1 MVKKTREATLAT
13 RESLLV
19 AALQVFRERGVAH
32 TRLSDV
38 AERAGVTRGAIYW
51 HFKDKAE
58 LFQAVC
64 ARGIMPVEALLADA
78 SQSVQHDPLA
88 TVRQLAL
95 MALTQLALHADTQ
108 AMFDVI
114 FHKCEFTAELAPVMA
129 KNDADRAACLSQVQQ
144 LFDQAVACGQLPS
157 DTDTFLATQ
166 GLHAYMVGLMHE
178 WVLNPESYDLAAC
191 AQPLLDCYLAG
202 LATRPPVCRPDAGQ
216 AESVGPAVLNSAS
229 ARTR

>member
-1 MVKKTREATLAT
+1 MVKKTRQEALAT
-13 RESLLV
+13 REVLLA
-19 AALQVFRERGVAH
+19 AALQVFRERGVAR

-64 ARGIMPVEALLADA
+64 ERGTMPVEALLAQA
-78 SQSVQHDPLA
+78 SQNAQHDPLA
-88 TVRQLAL
+88 MVRQLAL
-95 MALTQLALHADTQ
+95 MALTQLAQHADTQ

-114 FHKCEFTAELAPVMA
+114 FHKCEFTAELAPVVA

-144 LFDQAVACGQLPS
+144 LFDQAVVCGQLPS
-157 DTDTFLATQ
+157 VTDTFLAAQ

-191 AQPLLDCYLAG
+191 AESLIDCYLAG
-202 LATRPPVCRPDAGQ
+202 LATRPPICRPDASQ
-216 AESVGPAVLNSAS
+216 
-229 ARTR
+229 T

>member
-1 MVKKTREATLAT
+1 MVKKTREEALAT
-13 RESLLV
+13 RDSLLA

-64 ARGIMPVEALLADA
+64 ERGTMPVEALLAEA
-78 SQSVQHDPLA
+78 SQNAQRDPLA

-95 MALTQLALHADTQ
+95 MALTQLAQHPDTQ

-114 FHKCEFTAELAPVMA
+114 FHKCEFTEELAPVVA
-129 KNDADRAACLSQVQQ
+129 KNDADRTACLSQVQR
-144 LFDQAVACGQLPS
+144 LFEQAVACGQLPPT
-157 DTDTFLATQ
+157 TDTFLATQ
-166 GLHAYMVGLMHE
+166 GMHAYMVGLMHE
-178 WVLNPESYDLAAC
+178 WVLNPGSYDLAAC
-191 AQPLLDCYLAG
+191 AEPLLDCYLSG
-202 LATRPPVCRPDAGQ
+202 LATRPPVCRP
-216 AESVGPAVLNSAS
+216 SAV
-229 ARTR
+229 

>member
-13 RESLLV
+13 RESLLA
-19 AALQVFRERGVAH
+19 AALEVFRERGVAH

-64 ARGIMPVEALLADA
+64 ERGTLPVEALLAEA
-78 SQSVQHDPLA
+78 SQSVLRDPLA

-95 MALTQLALHADTQ
+95 MALTRLAQHADTQ

-114 FHKCEFTAELAPVMA
+114 FHKCEFTAELAPVVA
-129 KNDADRAACLSQVQQ
+129 KNDADRAACLSQVQR
-144 LFDQAVACGQLPS
+144 LFEQAVACGQLLP

-178 WVLNPESYDLAAC
+178 WVLNPEGYDLAAC
-191 AQPLLDCYLAG
+191 ADALLDCYLAG
-202 LATRPPVCRPDAGQ
+202 LATRPPRCRPATL
-216 AESVGPAVLNSAS
+216 AESAGTTAKTSS
-229 ARTR
+229 

>member
-1 MVKKTREATLAT
+1 MVKKTRQEALAT
-13 RESLLV
+13 REVLLA
-19 AALQVFRERGVAH
+19 AALQVFRERGVAR

-64 ARGIMPVEALLADA
+64 ERGTMPVEALLAQA
-78 SQSVQHDPLA
+78 SQNAQHDPLA
-88 TVRQLAL
+88 MVRQLAL
-95 MALTQLALHADTQ
+95 MALTQLAQHADTQ

-114 FHKCEFTAELAPVMA
+114 FHKCEFTAELAPVVA

-144 LFDQAVACGQLPS
+144 LFDQAVICGQLPS
-157 DTDTFLATQ
+157 VTDTFLAAQ

-191 AQPLLDCYLAG
+191 AEPLIDCYLAG
-202 LATRPPVCRPDAGQ
+202 LATRPPICRPDASQ
-216 AESVGPAVLNSAS
+216 
-229 ARTR
+229 T

>member
-1 MVKKTREATLAT
+1 MVKKTREEALAT
-13 RESLLV
+13 REALLA

-32 TRLSDV
+32 TRLADV
-38 AERAGVTRGAIYW
+38 AARAGVTRGAIYW

-64 ARGIMPVEALLADA
+64 ERGTMPVEALLAEA
-78 SQSVQHDPLA
+78 SQSVQRDPLA

-95 MALTQLALHADTQ
+95 MALTQLAQHPDTQ

-114 FHKCEFTAELAPVMA
+114 FHKCEFTADLAPVVA
-129 KNDADRAACLSQVQQ
+129 KNDADRAACLSQVQA
-144 LFDQAVACGQLPS
+144 LFEQAVACGQLPP

-178 WVLNPESYDLAAC
+178 WVLNPQSYDLNAC
-191 AQPLLDCYLAG
+191 AAPLLDCYVAG
-202 LATRPPVCRPDAGQ
+202 LATHPPRCRPVAG
-216 AESVGPAVLNSAS
+216 
-229 ARTR
+229 

>member
-1 MVKKTREATLAT
+1 MVKKTREEALAT
-13 RESLLV
+13 REALLA

-64 ARGIMPVEALLADA
+64 EHGTLPVEALLAEVSRA
-78 SQSVQHDPLA
+78 AQRDPLA
-88 TVRQLAL
+88 TVKRLAL
-95 MALTQLALHADTQ
+95 MALTQLAQHSDTQ

-114 FHKCEFTAELAPVMA
+114 FHKCEFTDELAPVVA
-129 KNDADRAACLSQVQQ
+129 KNDANRTACLSRVRE
-144 LFDQAVACGQLPS
+144 LFDQAVAAGQLPPR
-157 DTDTFLATQ
+157 TDTYLATH

-178 WVLNPESYDLAAC
+178 WVMAPDSYDLAAC
-191 AQPLLDCYLAG
+191 AEQLIECYLSG
-202 LATRPPVCRPDAGQ
+202 LAARPPLCPHPPV
-216 AESVGPAVLNSAS
+216 
-229 ARTR
+229 

>member
-1 MVKKTREATLAT
+1 MVKKTREEALAT
-13 RESLLV
+13 RESLLA

-64 ARGIMPVEALLADA
+64 ERGTLPVEALLAEA
-78 SQSVQHDPLA
+78 SQSAQDDPLA

-95 MALTQLALHADTQ
+95 MALTQLAQHPDTQ

-114 FHKCEFTAELAPVMA
+114 FHKCEFTEDLAPVVA

-144 LFDQAVACGQLPS
+144 LFEQAVACGQLPPV
-157 DTDTFLATQ
+157 TDTFLATQ

-191 AQPLLDCYLAG
+191 AAPLLDCYLSG
-202 LATRPPVCRPDAGQ
+202 LTTRPPVCRPAAG
-216 AESVGPAVLNSAS
+216 
-229 ARTR
+229 

>member
-1 MVKKTREATLAT
+1 MVKKTREEALAT
-13 RESLLV
+13 RQSLLA
-19 AALQVFRERGVAH
+19 AALEVFRERGVAH

-64 ARGIMPVEALLADA
+64 EHGTMPVEALLAEA
-78 SQSVQHDPLA
+78 SQSMQRDPLA

-95 MALTQLALHADTQ
+95 MALTQLARHADTQ

-114 FHKCEFTAELAPVMA
+114 FHKCEFTEELAPVVA
-129 KNDADRAACLSQVQQ
+129 KNDADRAACLSQVQR

-157 DTDTFLATQ
+157 VTDTFLATH

-178 WVLNPESYDLAAC
+178 WVLHPESYDLAAC
-191 AQPLLDCYLAG
+191 AEPLIDCYLAG
-202 LATRPPVCRPDAGQ
+202 LANRPPICRPPDAG
-216 AESVGPAVLNSAS
+216 
-229 ARTR
+229 

>member
-13 RESLLV
+13 RESLLA

-64 ARGIMPVEALLADA
+64 ERGTLPVEALLAEA
-78 SQSVQHDPLA
+78 SQNLQRDPLA

-95 MALTQLALHADTQ
+95 MALTQLAQHADTQ

-114 FHKCEFTAELAPVMA
+114 FHKCEFTADLAPVVA

-144 LFDQAVACGQLPS
+144 LFEQAVVCGQLPPA
-157 DTDTFLATQ
+157 TDTFLATQ

-191 AQPLLDCYLAG
+191 AEALLDCYLAG
-202 LATRPPVCRPDAGQ
+202 LATRPPLRPCPPP
-216 AESVGPAVLNSAS
+216 S
-229 ARTR
+229 

>member
-1 MVKKTREATLAT
+1 MVKRTREEAQAT

-32 TRLSDV
+32 TRLVDV

-51 HFKDKAE
+51 HFRDKAE

-64 ARGIMPVEALLADA
+64 ERGTLPVEALLAEA
-78 SQSVQHDPLA
+78 SQNAQHDPLA

-95 MALTQLALHADTQ
+95 MALTQLAQHADTQ

-114 FHKCEFTAELAPVMA
+114 FHKCEFTAELAPVVA
-129 KNDADRAACLSQVQQ
+129 KNDADRDACLSQVQQ
-144 LFDQAVACGQLPS
+144 LFDQAVASGQLPPA
-157 DTDTFLATQ
+157 TDTLLATH

-178 WVLNPESYDLAAC
+178 WVLSPQSYDLAAC
-191 AQPLLDCYLAG
+191 AGPLLDTYLSG
-202 LATRPPVCRPDAGQ
+202 LATRPPVCRPLT
-216 AESVGPAVLNSAS
+216 S
-229 ARTR
+229 

>member
-1 MVKKTREATLAT
+1 MVKKTREEARAT

-64 ARGIMPVEALLADA
+64 ERGTLPVEALLAEA
-78 SQSVQHDPLA
+78 SQSVQRDPLA

-95 MALTQLALHADTQ
+95 MALTRLAQHADTQ

-114 FHKCEFTAELAPVMA
+114 FHKCEFTEELAPVVA

-144 LFDQAVACGQLPS
+144 LFEQAVACGQLPA

-202 LATRPPVCRPDAGQ
+202 LATRPPLCRPDAG
-216 AESVGPAVLNSAS
+216 
-229 ARTR
+229 

>member
-1 MVKKTREATLAT
+1 MVKKTRGATLAT

-202 LATRPPVCRPDAGQ
+202 LATRPPVYRPDAGQ

>member
-1 MVKKTREATLAT
+1 MVKKTREEARAT

-64 ARGIMPVEALLADA
+64 ERGTLPVEALLAEA
-78 SQSVQHDPLA
+78 SQSVQRDPLA

-95 MALTQLALHADTQ
+95 MALTRLAQHADTQ

-114 FHKCEFTAELAPVMA
+114 FHKCEFTEELAPVVA
-129 KNDADRAACLSQVQQ
+129 KNDADRAACLSRVQQ
-144 LFDQAVACGQLPS
+144 LFNQAVACGQLPPT
-157 DTDTFLATQ
+157 TDTFLATQ
-166 GLHAYMVGLMHE
+166 GMHAYMVGLMHE
-178 WVLNPESYDLAAC
+178 WVLNPQNYDLAAC
-191 AQPLLDCYLAG
+191 AGPLLDCYLAG
-202 LATRPPVCRPDAGQ
+202 LATRPPLCRPDAG
-216 AESVGPAVLNSAS
+216 
-229 ARTR
+229 